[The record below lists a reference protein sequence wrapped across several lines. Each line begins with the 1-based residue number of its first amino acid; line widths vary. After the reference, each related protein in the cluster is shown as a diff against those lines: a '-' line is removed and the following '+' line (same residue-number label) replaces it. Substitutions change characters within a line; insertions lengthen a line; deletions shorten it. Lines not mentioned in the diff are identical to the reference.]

1 MSLYVCPAAVIAAPC
16 ATVWEVLRNIASDS
30 GWLGGVQAERV
41 DPPGPLQPGQALL
54 FSGRVFGRR
63 LYLTMEIDAMDEQK
77 GVIDMRVQLPFSIVN
92 HEHMSLAPV
101 ADDSCRVQF
110 G

>member
-16 ATVWEVLRNIASDS
+16 ATVWQVVTNIPSDP
-30 GWLGGVQAERV
+30 GWLGGVHAEHV
-41 DPPGPLQPGQALL
+41 TPAGPLQPGQTLL
-54 FSGRVFGRR
+54 FSGAPFGRR

-77 GVIDMRVQLPFSIVN
+77 GVIDMRVLLPFGMTN
-92 HEHMSLAPV
+92 HEHMSFAPLPNG
-101 ADDSCRVQF
+101 ACRVQF

>member
-16 ATVWEVLRNIASDS
+16 AMVWEVMRNIPTDP
-30 GWLGGVQAERV
+30 GWLGGVQPERV
-41 DPPGPLQPGQALL
+41 DPPGPLQPGQTLL
-54 FSGRVFGRR
+54 FSGAAFGRR
-63 LYLTMEIDAMDEQK
+63 LYLTMEIGAMDEQK
-77 GVIDMRVQLPFSIVN
+77 GVIDMRVLLPFGIVN

-101 ADDSCRVQF
+101 PDGSCRVQF